1 MRGELGILKKKHT
14 ALQKD
19 LTDQK
24 ENICGLTTNLSK
36 LENKIM
42 NLEKDKVEL
51 KNEIKSRDEIIQTKE
66 KDISELKAG
75 AYTFHFIPPPPP
87 PPGGGY
93 NFGKK

>member
-1 MRGELGILKKKHT
+1 MHGELGILKKKHT

-75 AYTFHFIPPPPP
+75 AYTFHFIPPPLPS
-87 PPGGGY
+87 GMGV
-93 NFGKK
+93 